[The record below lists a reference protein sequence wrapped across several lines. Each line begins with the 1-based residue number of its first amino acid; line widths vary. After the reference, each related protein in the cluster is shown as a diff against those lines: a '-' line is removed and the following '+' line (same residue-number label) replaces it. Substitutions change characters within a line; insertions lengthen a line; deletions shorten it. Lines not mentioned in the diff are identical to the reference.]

1 MEKAYQYREHGRE
14 CRALASLMPEPENR
28 QQLLHMAES
37 WEQLA
42 DERER
47 TERLVDV
54 EPGPTH

>member
-42 DERER
+42 AERER
-47 TERLVDV
+47 TERLVEA
-54 EPGPTH
+54 EPVLPH